1 MTYLW
6 VFIIIIITKKI
17 LAHRLEIDLL
27 NPTFQNKVCQNTKM
41 FRETSKFQL
50 PKVNK
55 IASSSNNKLLH
66 EKIVNKNER
75 ENVDYNSRM
84 DMNIII
90 E

>member
-1 MTYLW
+1 
-6 VFIIIIITKKI
+6 
-17 LAHRLEIDLL
+17 
-27 NPTFQNKVCQNTKM
+27 M

-50 PKVNK
+50 PKLNK